1 MKKNYF
7 IIFIFALLQLF
18 PTAVTAQSISIP
30 GDIAYILIDSK
41 TGQVIAEQNA
51 DQKLRPA
58 STTKIMTAIV
68 ALENGKLD
76 QRMTVSQQAVYDIGR
91 GGMNVGIMAGE
102 EGLSLE
108 NVLNVLLIKS
118 ANETANIIAEN
129 IAPSRSEFVEMMN
142 QEALKLGAV
151 NTTFVNPC
159 GKDTEKE
166 DEGHL
171 TTPRDLAT
179 MARYAMSI
187 PKFREI
193 VATEYYKDMPV
204 TNKHDDWG
212 ILRNTNQFLWYDN
225 TYPYTLDGDEHKYKV
240 IGMKTGYTAVAGNN
254 LVTAATGEDG
264 MELISVVM
272 HVTQPN
278 KIYGYSKELM
288 KYGFEHYS
296 MQKISEA
303 GQLAA
308 TVPVAGAK
316 EDAGILDL
324 ITGSSFSSAL
334 PIESN
339 VQDVTTKI
347 NVSQPVKAPVQK
359 GDILGNVEY
368 SIHNVLLG
376 KVDIIAAKSIE
387 QAPASTAKSAG
398 PVKKSGSPYS
408 YAFLG
413 ILLILSGLVILRMI
427 LRKVSQRVKKR
438 KCDQKYPE

>member
-1 MKKNYF
+1 MKKIHF
-7 IIFIFALLQLF
+7 IIFLSLLLF
-18 PTAVTAQSISIP
+18 LWPGAAYAKSINIP
-30 GDIAYILIDSK
+30 GDIAYILVDSK
-41 TGQVIAEQNA
+41 TGQVIAQQNA
-51 DQKLRPA
+51 DQRLRPA
-58 STTKIMTAIV
+58 STTKIMTAII

-76 QRMTVSQQAVYDIGR
+76 QIMNISQNAVYDIGR

-102 EGLSLE
+102 KGLSLE
-108 NVLNVLLIKS
+108 NMLNLLLIKS

-129 IAPSRSEFVEMMN
+129 VAPTRSEFMKMMN
-142 QEALKLGAV
+142 QKAKDLGAV
-151 NTTFVNPC
+151 NTTFINPC

-166 DEGHL
+166 DAGHL
-171 TTPRDLAT
+171 TTPRDLAAI
-179 MARYAMSI
+179 ARYAMTI
-187 PKFREI
+187 PKFRDI
-193 VATEYYKDMPV
+193 VATEYYKEMPV
-204 TNKHDDWG
+204 TDKHDDWG

-225 TYPYTLDGDEHKYKV
+225 TYPYTLDGAEHKYKV

-368 SIHNVLLG
+368 RIHNVLLG

-387 QAPASTAKSAG
+387 QAPASIAERTG
-398 PVKKSGSPYS
+398 PAKKSGSPYS
-408 YAFLG
+408 YVFLG
-413 ILLILSGLVILRMI
+413 ILLILSGLVILRII

-438 KCDQKYPE
+438 KSDQKYPE